1 MKEIQIMSNKLLF
14 DNGHGI
20 NTPGK
25 HSPDK
30 RLMEWEYARRVVKCV
45 VCRLKL
51 FGFDAE
57 ILVPENEDISLSE
70 RVRRVNNWCDKLGK
84 DNVLLTSVHVNAA
97 GADGKWHEA
106 GGWSCFTT
114 RGDTKSDLLAEY
126 YYESAQKNL
135 TEYIS
140 RFEYYKSILTYGSKQ
155 KPIRT
160 DRSDGDC
167 DFESNFY
174 ILANTK
180 CPAVLTENLFQDNIN
195 DVNYLLSNSGF
206 ESIVQLHV
214 DGIINFLKQEK

>member
-57 ILVPENEDISLSE
+57 ILVPEDEDISLSE
-70 RVRRVNNWCDKLGK
+70 RVRRVNDWCNKLGK

-114 RGDTKSDLLAEY
+114 RGNTKSDLLAEY
-126 YYESAQKNL
+126 YYDSAKKNL
-135 TEYIS
+135 SNYS
-140 RFEYYKSILTYGSKQ
+140 SQFDYFKSIGVYGYKQ
-155 KPIRT
+155 RPIRT
-160 DRSDGDC
+160 DKSDGDS
-167 DFESNFY
+167 DFEANFT
-174 ILANTK
+174 ILYGTK
-180 CPAVLTENLFQDNIN
+180 CPAVLTENLFQDNTN
-195 DVNYLLSNSGF
+195 DVNYLLSDEGF
-206 ESIVQLHV
+206 ESIVKLHV
-214 DGIINFLKQEK
+214 DGIVNYLKQ